1 MEDIV
6 EYYTLKEI
14 LLGLRQE
21 QIRIQ
26 NELYELEKMLI
37 TYDNDKYKG
46 SSFSDHIISKYQLL
60 YYQLVFNY
68 SLKERI
74 YNMLFES
81 KSLFNSST
89 IPLHTTIDEE
99 GYYTLNYQKE
109 SLVKGDKKEEFHT
122 KVLKLI
128 QDGFIKNEI
137 MFCDEFKKINFKIA
151 SFGMEY
157 ICNNQNSIHDII
169 FFRYIA
175 RENVL
180 YIGANKKDNNSF
192 NELIDDLL
200 NIKIPKRILP
210 VYLKN
215 IIETNG
221 DTNKNI
227 ITFEDKYNY
236 QITPF
241 YLNQEKDCYILVKK
255 K

>member
-1 MEDIV
+1 M

-21 QIRIQ
+21 QLRIQ
-26 NELYELEKMLI
+26 DELYLLEKMLVN
-37 TYDNDKYKG
+37 YNDKRFDG
-46 SSFSDHIISKYQLL
+46 SSFSNHIIPKYQSL

-81 KSLFNSST
+81 KSLSNSST
-89 IPLHTTIDEE
+89 IPLHTTIDDY

-109 SLVKGDKKEEFHT
+109 TLVRNDKRQEFHE

-128 QDGFIKNEI
+128 QDNFINNEVI
-137 MFCDEFKKINFKIA
+137 FCDEFKKMNLKIA

-157 ICNNQNSIHDII
+157 ICNNQNNVHDIV

-180 YIGANKKDNNSF
+180 YIGANKRDNINSF
-192 NELIDDLL
+192 NELVDDIL

-210 VYLKN
+210 IYLKN
-215 IIETNG
+215 VIENSCEI
-221 DTNKNI
+221 NKNI
-227 ITFEDKYNY
+227 LTFEDKYNY
-236 QITPF
+236 RITPF
-241 YLNQEKDCYILVKK
+241 YLNQEKECYMLVKK
-255 K
+255 